1 MKSSAVGSG
10 SLARQFGVTI
20 WLGEETCSYNGVRS
34 DPVPGATLRIWIVR
48 APPDRTIL
56 ELVIT

>member
-34 DPVPGATLRIWIVR
+34 DPVPGATLRIWIVKGIPNR
-48 APPDRTIL
+48 AIPV
-56 ELVIT
+56 LVIT